1 MLKPPKPPF
10 ILAMI
15 PWILVTMVCGT
26 LPGLIKVRCG
36 KENAPSA
43 PEAGWMQVDEGFT
56 APSSAVPREIE
67 FDGPVQAARTRAES
81 PWKWLGVVAID
92 EHSLVVR
99 GRGESQGRAPPVG

>member
-1 MLKPPKPPF
+1 MLKSPKPPF

-15 PWILVTMVCGT
+15 PWILVTMVCVA

-43 PEAGWMQVDEGFT
+43 PEVGWMQVDEGFT
-56 APSSAVPREIE
+56 TPGSALPREMD
-67 FDGPVQAARTRAES
+67 FDDPVQAAMASGES
-81 PWKWLGVVAID
+81 SWKWLPVVAVE
-92 EHSLVVR
+92 EHTPIVR